1 MRNIKRRVSQV
12 LFPFG
17 FTLRSCSETL
27 KECMILQDLMNAD
40 PFDVD
45 AQRKIEEAIRQ
56 VGICA

>member
-1 MRNIKRRVSQV
+1 MRNMKSGSGLVPIWVYLEKN
-12 LFPFG
+12 
-17 FTLRSCSETL
+17 SETL
-27 KECMILQDLMNAD
+27 KECGFVQDLMNAD

>member
-1 MRNIKRRVSQV
+1 MKSGSGLVPIWVYLEKN
-12 LFPFG
+12 
-17 FTLRSCSETL
+17 SETL
-27 KECMILQDLMNAD
+27 KECGFVQDLMNAD